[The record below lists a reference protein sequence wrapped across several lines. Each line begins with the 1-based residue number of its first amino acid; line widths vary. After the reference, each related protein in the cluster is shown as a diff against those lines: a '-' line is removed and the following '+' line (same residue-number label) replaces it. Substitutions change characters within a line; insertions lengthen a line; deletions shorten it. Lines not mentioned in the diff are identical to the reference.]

1 MGPYSERNTG
11 GRGTLNPMTGVFRR
25 GGQNSRGESHVE
37 MEAGIE
43 VMWPRMA
50 SNQELG
56 VWG

>member
-1 MGPYSERNTG
+1 
-11 GRGTLNPMTGVFRR
+11 MTGVFRR

-43 VMWPRMA
+43 VMRPRMA